1 MKEYKKNY
9 LVESLVN
16 WIWLFL
22 TICFIL
28 LPVIIVSYI
37 KDKETDFNYVFI
49 FLVVYFLFILY
60 KVANSIKKTKQ
71 ETKIDVIISEN
82 EIMHDKF
89 YFELERINKISY
101 NPGIYDKADTRKNRP
116 SELIVETL
124 DNEKHIITSP
134 SIKLVKQLKE
144 NCRNATY
151 KTIHIKTVI
160 FTLIASL
167 VLGLIVSLLMYLFL

>member
-9 LVESLVN
+9 LVERLIN

-37 KDKETDFNYVFI
+37 KDKDTNFTYVFI

-71 ETKIDVIISEN
+71 ETEIDVIISEN

-101 NPGIYDKADTRKNRP
+101 NPGIYNEYDTHRNRP
-116 SELIVETL
+116 SELIIETL

-151 KTIHIKTVI
+151 KTTHIKTVV

-167 VLGLIVSLLMYLFL
+167 VLGLIVSLLKYLFL